1 MSHEALGEQFEEYR
15 GRHQPDPG
23 GPPLHD
29 MLHKGGEWHM
39 PDDVYEHP
47 HYYTGTEAPEESF
60 RQMRRARGHPD
71 HVATIYRA
79 APRGVGHINHGD
91 WVTLSA
97 GYAEAHSRHPT
108 DPKQD
113 WPTIK
118 AHVPAHHVRYAG
130 DDLNEWGYYG
140 PSVPAE
146 VHRDPLH
153 E

>member
-1 MSHEALGEQFEEYR
+1 MSHEAHSGEQFEEYR
-15 GRHQPDPG
+15 GLHQPNPE

-29 MLHKGGEWHM
+29 LLHGGMM
-39 PDDVYEHP
+39 PDDVYTHP
-47 HYYTGTEAPEESF
+47 HYYVGTEAPQESI
-60 RQMRRARGHPD
+60 RQMRRARGNPD
-71 HVATIYRA
+71 HTATVYRA

-97 GYAEAHSRHPT
+97 GYAAEHAKHPD

-118 AHVPAHHVRYAG
+118 AQVPARHVRYAG

-140 PSVPAE
+140 PSVQAQ

-153 E
+153 ES

>member
-1 MSHEALGEQFEEYR
+1 MRHEALGEQFEDYR
-15 GRHQPDPG
+15 GGHQPNPE
-23 GPPLHD
+23 GPPMHD
-29 MLHKGGEWHM
+29 LTQKGSMLEGS
-39 PDDVYEHP
+39 DVYEHP
-47 HYYTGTEAPEESF
+47 HYFVGTEHPQESI
-60 RQMRRARGHPD
+60 RQIRRSRGSPNHM
-71 HVATIYRA
+71 ATIYRA

-97 GYAEAHSRHPT
+97 GYAAEHAKHPD

-118 AHVPAHHVRYAG
+118 AQVPARHVRYAG

-140 PSVPAE
+140 PSVQAQ

-153 E
+153 ES

>member
-1 MSHEALGEQFEEYR
+1 MSHEALGQQFEDYR
-15 GRHQPDPG
+15 GHHQPNSE

-29 MLHKGGEWHM
+29 LTEPGNIMHGS
-39 PDDVYEHP
+39 DVYEHP
-47 HYYTGTEAPEESF
+47 HFFTGTAHPQETF
-60 RQMRRARGHPD
+60 RQMRQARGNPEHT
-71 HVATIYRA
+71 ATIYRA
-79 APRGVGHINHGD
+79 APRGVGHVNHGD

-97 GYAEAHSRHPT
+97 GYAAEHAKHPT

-118 AHVPAHHVRYAG
+118 AEVPAHHVRYAG

-140 PSVPAE
+140 PSVAAQ

-153 E
+153 G